1 MKASRYSSPPRIPLD
16 GRSWPDAIL
25 SAPPRW
31 LSTDL
36 RDGNQALS
44 RPMSPERK
52 LVMFDLLVGMGYTE
66 IEIGFPAASRDEH
79 DFVRLL
85 VERDLIPD
93 DVVISVLTPARE
105 DLIEA
110 TMASLRGASRATLH
124 LYNATSPA
132 VRRLVLGVNRQEC
145 KDLAVHGTHLV
156 MKYADSLLD
165 GCDLRFQYSPEHFN
179 DTEPDFSLEV
189 CEAVMDVWQPGPDR
203 PITLNFPTTVE
214 RWTPNLFADQIEW
227 MDRHLSRRAF
237 RCLSV
242 HPHNDRGTGVAAA
255 ELAML
260 AGAGRVEGC
269 LFGNGERAGNVCLVT
284 LGLNLAAQGV
294 DPGIDF
300 GDLDGVRRIVEEC
313 TGIAVSPRHPYG
325 GDLVYTAFSGGHQD
339 AIKKGFDAMATQAA
353 VAGRDRSELPWAVP
367 YLLVDPQDVGRTY
380 EAVVRVNSQSGKGGA
395 AYVMSSRYGMN
406 LPRGLQ
412 AEFGRLVQT
421 LADDAGGEVAPERI
435 MEAFADE
442 YVVPHVPSFEA
453 PGAVATLHIDGD
465 PDGADWTAT
474 VSSLRSAL
482 ERRGL
487 VTRVVRLM
495 GGASVRRDEEIAVY
509 AECELDG
516 DTVWGVGIEPDVC
529 AAALAAVGSSVT
541 RARRDGLLPG
551 GACEDTHGDAHGD
564 AHGDGSDDG
573 RLGRRLGPPRLRRVM
588 AKR

>member
-16 GRSWPDAIL
+16 DRSWPDATL
-25 SAPPRW
+25 GAPPRW

-52 LVMFDLLVGMGYTE
+52 LVMFDLLVGMGYKE
-66 IEIGFPAASRDEH
+66 IEIGFPTASRDEH

-85 VERDLIPD
+85 IERGHIPD
-93 DVVISVLTPARE
+93 DVLVSVLTPARE
-105 DLIEA
+105 ELIEA
-110 TMASLRGASRATLH
+110 TMASLRGAARATLH

-132 VRRLVLGVNRQEC
+132 ARRLVLGVNRQEC

-214 RWTPNLFADQIEW
+214 RFTPNLFADQIEW
-227 MDRHLSRRAF
+227 MDRHLSHRPH

-260 AGAGRVEGC
+260 AGAERVEGC

-284 LGLNLAAQGV
+284 LGLNLAAQGI

-339 AIKKGFDAMATQAA
+339 AIKKGFDAMASQAA

-380 EAVVRVNSQSGKGGA
+380 EAVVRVTSQSGKGGA

-412 AEFGRLVQT
+412 AEFARLVQS
-421 LADDAGGEVAPERI
+421 LADDGGEVAPERI

-442 YVVPHVPSFEA
+442 YVVPGVPAFEA
-453 PGAVATLHIDGD
+453 PGAVATLHIDGE
-465 PDGADWTAT
+465 PDGADWAATIAAIRTAM
-474 VSSLRSAL
+474 

-495 GGASVRRDEEIAVY
+495 GGASVRRGEEIAVY
-509 AECELDG
+509 AECDLDG
-516 DTVWGVGIEPDVC
+516 DAVWGVGIEPDVC
-529 AAALAAVGSSVT
+529 AAALAAVGSAMA
-541 RARRDGLLPG
+541 RARRDGLLPSGLPG
-551 GACEDTHGDAHGD
+551 GTR
-564 AHGDGSDDG
+564 DDG
-573 RLGRRLGPPRLRRVM
+573 PRARRLGPIRLRRVM